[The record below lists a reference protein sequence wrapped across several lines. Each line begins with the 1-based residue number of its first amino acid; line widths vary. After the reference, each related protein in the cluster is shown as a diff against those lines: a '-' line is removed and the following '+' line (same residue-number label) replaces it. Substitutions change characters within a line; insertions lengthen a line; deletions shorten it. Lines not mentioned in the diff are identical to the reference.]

1 MRWERERERDRQTDR
16 QRERERE
23 VGPIPTFHVRIGGL
37 KDFNVAL
44 IARVIDFSFGLCL
57 FHGVRAKS
65 ESPLD
70 LHDGPGSL
78 QMPGCSHCVLPL
90 LTTKGSWKPLPKA
103 WLRSLQ
109 SISAPSA
116 KTLLSNLMEFCLE
129 RGPSTQ
135 RAVHSEWPLY
145 VNRVLQQECKVFW

>member
-1 MRWERERERDRQTDR
+1 MAASRAGSLFSFEGQQHSGFTLAFAVEGCVGRERERYRQTDREREREREREG
-16 QRERERE
+16 ERERE

-78 QMPGCSHCVLPL
+78 QMPGCSHCVLL
-90 LTTKGSWKPLPKA
+90 
-103 WLRSLQ
+103 
-109 SISAPSA
+109 
-116 KTLLSNLMEFCLE
+116 
-129 RGPSTQ
+129 
-135 RAVHSEWPLY
+135 
-145 VNRVLQQECKVFW
+145 